1 MIIIMPGSFKTAG
14 QALIFHDHFFS
25 SWFCIF
31 LVVFKTNILIFCD
44 VLFDEMYTQLK
55 LIEVF

>member
-1 MIIIMPGSFKTAG
+1 MPGSFKTAG

-44 VLFDEMYTQLK
+44 LLFDEMYTQLK